1 MSICSGGWWYRP
13 RQWCG
18 LRRILSQWD
27 LTQRWHSL
35 RPVYGCCGT
44 TGRRRWRIARMG
56 LALGLIVLFSF
67 VVLEHILDV
76 SSASTGSSSIVRS
89 KTKSAPRPRCSQQQL
104 AFPNGP
110 RLLAG
115 EPKSSHPGPAKC
127 GSLPGAMR
135 LLIGRSGLLGYVLQ
149 LEWLYQSYRFNS
161 MALARWDRKAKQ
173 PQSVHQSKRHG
184 KLRQKVATKQTI
196 TRLYMTVYPLTAC

>member
-1 MSICSGGWWYRP
+1 
-13 RQWCG
+13 
-18 LRRILSQWD
+18 
-27 LTQRWHSL
+27 
-35 RPVYGCCGT
+35 
-44 TGRRRWRIARMG
+44 MG

-149 LEWLYQSYRFNS
+149 LEWLYQWYRFNS
-161 MALARWDRKAKQ
+161 MVLSPMGSQGKTATKRAPIEKAWQTPTKGRDQADNNAPLHDSLPANGLLKKGRERSSGKKEKQ
-173 PQSVHQSKRHG
+173 AKKRS
-184 KLRQKVATKQTI
+184 LQKVNEHLSLFRRGATTSQ
-196 TRLYMTVYPLTAC
+196 